1 MSRINY
7 RIFLVGFL
15 FFVFFFSFSQSSQ
28 AGFFDWFKWF
38 RKNNLQNTNEVIPSV
53 KKASSSSQKSSSSSV
68 RKASSSKS
76 SSASSKASNPKS
88 SASSKRSSSFSKSS
102 SSVTSK
108 SSLGSSKSSNFSS
121 ISQNSS
127 YKISLKSEFFKG
139 DSTAQKIAS
148 GESAGVD
155 ITTFPLKA
163 VRSYVSTDSFAY
175 RVVSA
180 LRMLG
185 YQEGLNSEAYVGQ
198 EFLGDFKRLNNLPVT
213 TMIDGT
219 TLQKIDSQLV
229 DRESEDLKLAK
240 NFPLYSY
247 FITAPK
253 NEPTK
258 EHVAALFDIAF
269 SALPSNLVMW
279 SEANFKAYLRDQGGK
294 QFSGSGANYEVCL
307 SVLYPEVDDNCSMNT
322 KGIVTFWG
330 PDLNIVGTQIHEYA
344 HFLDGSIYSKEQG
357 TSRGIIDTNNFYT
370 ISYDTSN
377 TSYPA
382 GSTGKPYPIRRPS
395 SAKDEFV
402 SGYSMGWALS
412 GKDTDKYIRTPQE
425 DFAESFAMYVVT
437 GKVFRELA
445 KSSSVLSQKYD
456 WLKQN
461 VFGGKEY
468 NTGEIR
474 GIAFMK
480 ANPTSMDV
488 TNGAYNI
495 LHFSTYL
502 SDFAWD
508 YRF

>member
-1 MSRINY
+1 MKTQQKSGFVSWVVLVIIGVAIVVVGGLFIFSNTQTNQKESITDASFPGNVDQKSSTENTQQKNVTETKTQPSIN
-7 RIFLVGFL
+7 
-15 FFVFFFSFSQSSQ
+15 QSSQ
-28 AGFFDWFKWF
+28 KI
-38 RKNNLQNTNEVIPSV
+38 KTNE
-53 KKASSSSQKSSSSSV
+53 SQAQK
-68 RKASSSKS
+68 
-76 SSASSKASNPKS
+76 P
-88 SASSKRSSSFSKSS
+88 
-102 SSVTSK
+102 VTTAK
-108 SSLGSSKSSNFSS
+108 VFV
-121 ISQNSS
+121 
-127 YKISLKSEFFKG
+127 LKSEFFKG
-139 DSTAQKIAS
+139 DLTAQKIAS

-240 NFPLYSY
+240 NFPLYPY
-247 FITAPK
+247 FMTAPK

-258 EHVAALFDIAF
+258 EHAAALFDIAF

-294 QFSGSGANYEVCL
+294 QFSGSGANYKVCL

-322 KGIVTFWG
+322 RGIAAFWG

-344 HFLDGSIYSKEQG
+344 HFLDGNIYSKEQG
-357 TSRGIIDTNNFYT
+357 TSRGIIDTSNFYT

-382 GSTGKPYPIRRPS
+382 GSTGKPYPIRRPD
-395 SAKDEFV
+395 SAKNEFV

-425 DFAESFAMYVVT
+425 DFAESVAMYVVT

-445 KSSSVLSQKYD
+445 KSSFVLSQKYD

-461 VFGGKEY
+461 VFGGREY

-488 TNGAYNI
+488 TNGAFNI
-495 LHFSTYL
+495 LHFSIYL
-502 SDFAWD
+502 PDSAWD
-508 YRF
+508 FRF

>member
-7 RIFLVGFL
+7 RIFLAGFL

-38 RKNNLQNTNEVIPSV
+38 KKNNSQNTTEAVPNV
-53 KKASSSSQKSSSSSV
+53 KKA
-68 RKASSSKS
+68 SKS
-76 SSASSKASNPKS
+76 SSASSKVSNPKSSITSSNNKSFSSKS

-102 SSVTSK
+102 SSVISK

-121 ISQNSS
+121 SSQNSNS
-127 YKISLKSEFFKG
+127 KISLKSEFFKG

-155 ITTFPLKA
+155 ITTFPQKA

-198 EFLGDFKRLNNLPVT
+198 EFLGDFKRLNNLPVSS
-213 TMIDGT
+213 MIDSA
-219 TLQKIDSQLV
+219 TLQKIDTQLAT
-229 DRESEDLKLAK
+229 REVEDHKLA
-240 NFPLYSY
+240 NQFPLHQY
-247 FITAPK
+247 FMSAPK

-258 EHVAALFDIAF
+258 EHAAAIFQVTF
-269 SALPSNLVMW
+269 SALPSSLVEW
-279 SEANFKAYLRDQGGK
+279 NEANFKSYLRDQGAK
-294 QFSGSGANYEVCL
+294 QFSGLGTSNYKVCL
-307 SVLYPEVDDNCSMNT
+307 SVLYPEVLDSCALST
-322 KGIVTFWG
+322 KGVLSFWG
-330 PDLNIVGTQIHEYA
+330 SDLAIAGTQIHEYS
-344 HFLDGSIYSKEQG
+344 HFLDGNIYSKESG
-357 TSRGIIDTNNFYT
+357 TSRGIIDTTGFYG

-377 TSYPA
+377 TSYPS
-382 GSTGKPYPIRRPS
+382 GSTGKPYPIRRPDN
-395 SAKDEFV
+395 AKNEFV
-402 SGYSMGWALS
+402 SGYSMGWAIS
-412 GKDTDKYIRTPQE
+412 GKDEDKYIRTAGE
-425 DFAESFAMYVVT
+425 DFAESVAMYVVE

-445 KSSSVLSQKYD
+445 KSYPVLSQKYD

-461 VFGGKEY
+461 VFNGKEY

-480 ANPTSMDV
+480 ANPSSQDV
-488 TNGAYNI
+488 SNGAFNI

-502 SDFAWD
+502 PDFAWD